1 MTDPK
6 DTNTMPDSPEETV
19 VNPADVSVT
28 DVSAAEL
35 AQLQQE
41 LEAAQSKANDNWERC
56 LRLQA
61 DMENQRRRLEKQVE
75 DAHKYSVQK
84 FVEGILPVIDSLEM
98 GMQAGGDIDSIREGM
113 GLTLKQFEAVMER
126 FKVEAVN
133 PLGQPF
139 NPEFHQAVAMQ
150 PSPDHDNNTVIAVM
164 QKGYTLSGRTV
175 RPAMV
180 MVCKK

>member
-1 MTDPK
+1 
-6 DTNTMPDSPEETV
+6 
-19 VNPADVSVT
+19 
-28 DVSAAEL
+28 
-35 AQLQQE
+35 
-41 LEAAQSKANDNWERC
+41 
-56 LRLQA
+56 
-61 DMENQRRRLEKQVE
+61 
-75 DAHKYSVQK
+75 
-84 FVEGILPVIDSLEM
+84 
-98 GMQAGGDIDSIREGM
+98 M

-133 PLGQPF
+133 PLGQAF